1 MWYRIDITKLV
12 MQLLPPILRSKL
24 LVALANVP
32 EVRLSLAVELP
43 EVRGLIARTIQMTL
57 LSAFGNK

>member
-1 MWYRIDITKLV
+1 MKINLKSFRNDSISLNEMMTV
-12 MQLLPPILRSKL
+12 QG
-24 LVALANVP
+24 VALANVP